1 MKEQED
7 LKLILLNV
15 GYAEHHADWNWEK
28 ISSPFFRIYF
38 IEKGQ
43 GTVIINN
50 TEYLLIPGKLYLIPP
65 YTTHSDR
72 NNCYFSIFYIHI
84 YEDLRNNISMFD
96 QMVFPVQIDASYLD
110 ELLIKRLH
118 EINPLSNL
126 KKYDPSSYDN
136 PVNLMQSIVE
146 NTHVPISTQIETN
159 GILFQLFSKF
169 LKLAQQSDLNK
180 DTRILK
186 VLNFIYKNI
195 DTKILIKDL
204 SSQCYMSDDH
214 FIRLFKK
221 ELKITPITYINQK
234 KVEKA
239 QLMLLIKDMAI
250 KDIAYA
256 LSFDNVSYF
265 NKIFKHFVGKTPME
279 YKLEYN
285 RLN

>member
-1 MKEQED
+1 MEKQEE

-15 GYAEHHADWNWEK
+15 GFAEHHADWNWEK
-28 ISSPFFRIYF
+28 ISSPFFRIYL
-38 IEKGQ
+38 IAEGQ
-43 GTVIINN
+43 ATVIINN
-50 TEYLLIPGKLYLIPP
+50 IKYLLLPGKLYLIPP
-65 YTTHSDR
+65 YTTHTDR
-72 NNCYFSIFYIHI
+72 NDCFFSIFYIHI

-96 QMVFPVQIDASYLD
+96 QMLFPVQINASYLD

-169 LKLAQQSDLNK
+169 LFLAQQRDINK

-186 VLNFIYKNI
+186 VLNYIYKNI
-195 DTKILIKDL
+195 DTKISIKEL
-204 SSQCYMSDDH
+204 SSLCYMSDDH

-221 ELKITPITYINQK
+221 ELKTTPINYINK
-234 KVEKA
+234 KKIEKS
-239 QLMLLIKDMAI
+239 QLMLLIKNIAI
-250 KDIAYA
+250 KDIAYS
-256 LSFDNVSYF
+256 LSFENVSYF
-265 NKIFKHFVGKTPME
+265 NRIFKQNIGKTPNE
-279 YKLEYN
+279 YKSEYK
-285 RLN
+285 

>member
-1 MKEQED
+1 MEKQEE

-15 GYAEHHADWNWEK
+15 GFAEHHADWNWEK
-28 ISSPFFRIYF
+28 ISSPFFRMYL

-43 GTVIINN
+43 ATVILNN
-50 TEYLLIPGKLYLIPP
+50 IEYLLLPGKLYLIPP

-72 NNCYFSIFYIHI
+72 NDCYFSIFYIHI
-84 YEDLRNNISMFD
+84 YEDLRNNISIFD
-96 QMVFPVQIDASYLD
+96 QMLFPVQIDASYLD
-110 ELLIKRLH
+110 ELLFKRLH

-169 LKLAQQSDLNK
+169 LLLAKQRDINK
-180 DTRILK
+180 DTRIIK
-186 VLNFIYKNI
+186 VLHYIYKNI
-195 DTKILIKDL
+195 DTKILIKEL
-204 SSQCYMSDDH
+204 SSLCYMSDDH

-221 ELKITPITYINQK
+221 ELTTTPISYINK
-234 KVEKA
+234 KKIEKA
-239 QLMLLIKDMAI
+239 QLMLLIKNMAI
-250 KDIAYA
+250 KDIAYS

-265 NKIFKHFVGKTPME
+265 NRIFKHIIGKTPKE
-279 YKLEYN
+279 YKSEYK
-285 RLN
+285 

>member
-1 MKEQED
+1 MEKQEE

-15 GYAEHHADWNWEK
+15 GFAEHHADWNWEK
-28 ISSPFFRIYF
+28 ISSTFFRIYL
-38 IEKGQ
+38 IAEGQ
-43 GTVIINN
+43 ATVIINN
-50 TEYLLIPGKLYLIPP
+50 IKYLLLPGKLYLIPP
-65 YTTHSDR
+65 YTTHTDR
-72 NNCYFSIFYIHI
+72 NDCFFSIFYIHI

-96 QMVFPVQIDASYLD
+96 QMLFPVQINASYLD

-169 LKLAQQSDLNK
+169 LFLAQQRDINK

-186 VLNFIYKNI
+186 VLHYIYKNI
-195 DTKILIKDL
+195 DTKISIKEL
-204 SSQCYMSDDH
+204 SSLCYMSDDH

-221 ELKITPITYINQK
+221 ELKTTPINYINK
-234 KVEKA
+234 KKIEKA
-239 QLMLLIKDMAI
+239 QLMLLIKNIAI
-250 KDIAYA
+250 KDIAYS
-256 LSFDNVSYF
+256 LSFENVSYF
-265 NKIFKHFVGKTPME
+265 NRIFKQNIGKTPNE
-279 YKLEYN
+279 YKSEYK
-285 RLN
+285 

>member
-1 MKEQED
+1 MDKQEE

-15 GYAEHHADWNWEK
+15 GFAEHHADWNWEK
-28 ISSPFFRIYF
+28 ISSPFFRIYL
-38 IEKGQ
+38 IAEGQ
-43 GTVIINN
+43 ATVIINN
-50 TEYLLIPGKLYLIPP
+50 IEYLLLPGKLYLIPP
-65 YTTHSDR
+65 YTTHTDR
-72 NNCYFSIFYIHI
+72 NDCYFSIFYIHI

-96 QMVFPVQIDASYLD
+96 QMLFPVQINASYLD

-169 LKLAQQSDLNK
+169 MFLAQQRDINK

-186 VLNFIYKNI
+186 VLHYIYKNI
-195 DTKILIKDL
+195 DTKISIKEL
-204 SSQCYMSDDH
+204 SSLCYMSDDH

-221 ELKITPITYINQK
+221 ELKTTPINYINK
-234 KVEKA
+234 KKIEKA
-239 QLMLLIKDMAI
+239 QLMLLIKNIAI
-250 KDIAYA
+250 KDIAYS
-256 LSFDNVSYF
+256 LSFENVSYF
-265 NKIFKHFVGKTPME
+265 NRIFKLTIGKTPKE
-279 YKLEYN
+279 YKSEYK
-285 RLN
+285 